1 MRSDSDHRPSFFGG
15 RFQMR
20 PYYLAV
26 LSTLF
31 GLGLRFALD
40 PWLKD
45 QMPYVTFLV
54 SVALTGLYA
63 GVRPALLSTALGAA
77 VAYFCFIP
85 PRYHWGFADISDAV
99 GFLAYLGA
107 ALAIVAL
114 TRARNQ
120 AHEKVNLTL
129 QAQINAERKLGD
141 AHKLIQMFVDNRPGC
156 SYLRDQ
162 TGRYVYFNNEAK
174 RLIGI
179 ADGERNQTGAQQIF
193 EQQDQQVVGSGG
205 PLQFVH
211 KVGSRDDERYF
222 LTSKFLFTSQEGQIF
237 VGSFST
243 DITDQMKAEQ
253 LELEV
258 ARLAGASQMVAM
270 VAHEVNNP
278 LAAVTSSLFL
288 LGREVLPDRSRELVA
303 IAETELSR
311 LAHITRLAI
320 GLYKEAQKPEMVR
333 PCEMVDNAVNRL
345 VERFSLKHVHIQRD
359 FKWNDVFVA
368 SAIDIRQLLDNVIAN
383 SLESGAGRIRVRVE
397 QGKSWRMSTRLGI
410 RISIC
415 DDGRGMSPQQYTH
428 AFEPFFTTKSQK
440 GTGLGLWISKV
451 IALRNGGTISLRSAT
466 SSRRHGTCVSVFLP
480 GHLLTGPAQSLQNR
494 RPTPITTG
502 GSPYLPS
509 FQGVQI
515 KLPR

>member
-120 AHEKVNLTL
+120 AHEKVNLAL

-162 TGRYVYFNNEAK
+162 TGRYVDFNNEAK

-179 ADGERNQTGAQQIF
+179 ADGERNQTGAQQTF
-193 EQQDQQVVGSGG
+193 EQQDRQVVGSGG

-211 KVGSRDDERYF
+211 KVGSRDDERYL
-222 LTSKFLFTSQEGQIF
+222 LTSKFLFTNQEGQTF

-253 LELEV
+253 VELEG

-303 IAETELSR
+303 IAENELSR
-311 LAHITRLAI
+311 LAHITRLAL
-320 GLYKEAQKPEMVR
+320 GLYKEVQNLELVR
-333 PCEMVDNAVNRL
+333 PCEMVDHAFTRL
-345 VERFSLKHVHIQRD
+345 AGRFSLKHVHIQRD

-368 SAIDIRQLLDNVIAN
+368 SASDIRQLLDNVIAN
-383 SLESGAGRIRVRVE
+383 SLESGAGMIRVRVE

-428 AFEPFFTTKSQK
+428 AFEPFFTTKTQK

-466 SSRRHGTCVSVFLP
+466 PHREGVE
-480 GHLLTGPAQSLQNR
+480 PA
-494 RPTPITTG
+494 
-502 GSPYLPS
+502 
-509 FQGVQI
+509 
-515 KLPR
+515 